1 MYILCNPKHLTFR
14 AGAVIKL
21 SNTGKGPDKPCITSL
36 FLKGKVKYCFTSLLE
51 YNNKHYYAVSVATN

>member
-21 SNTGKGPDKPCITSL
+21 SNTGKALDKSCITSL
-36 FLKGKVKYCFTSLLE
+36 LLKEKVKYHFTSLLV
-51 YNNKHYYAVSVATN
+51 YNNKHYYALSVATN